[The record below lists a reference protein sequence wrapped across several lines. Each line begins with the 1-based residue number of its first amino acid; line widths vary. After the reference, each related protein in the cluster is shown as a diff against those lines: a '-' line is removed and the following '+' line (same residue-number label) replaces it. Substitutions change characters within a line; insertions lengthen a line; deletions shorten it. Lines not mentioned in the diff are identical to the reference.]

1 MQTPTLLDVIL
12 KNTYIKSDLF
22 RRVGLLKESLEHT
35 FFSGHPHDASQDLFR
50 EFLREKGV
58 EGSED
63 ANMILEWGDIAGGF
77 TDGNIH
83 ERLANLDAEIKEI
96 PTIIVYIPMLFGAQ
110 EYKRLGA
117 WFREQVSPRMVL
129 DIKIDPS
136 VAGGCAFVWKG
147 IYHDFSFKNF
157 MSKHEAELKE
167 AIRIYGRPS

>member
-1 MQTPTLLDVIL
+1 MSSKTSIL
-12 KNTYIKSDLF
+12 ICVTI
-22 RRVGLLKESLEHT
+22 GSL
-35 FFSGHPHDASQDLFR
+35 
-50 EFLREKGV
+50 
-58 EGSED
+58 
-63 ANMILEWGDIAGGF
+63 IGG
-77 TDGNIH
+77 
-83 ERLANLDAEIKEI
+83 
-96 PTIIVYIPMLFGAQ
+96 YIPMLFGAQ